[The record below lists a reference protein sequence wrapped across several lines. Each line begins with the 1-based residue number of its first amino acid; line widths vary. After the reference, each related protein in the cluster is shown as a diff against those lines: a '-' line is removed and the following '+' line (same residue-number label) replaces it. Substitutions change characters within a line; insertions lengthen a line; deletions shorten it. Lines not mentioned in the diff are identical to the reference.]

1 MNPEGESVAEQ
12 AAQTL
17 WADVLVDAPGRLPSQ
32 EVFTYQVPPHLCG
45 QPEGLQPG
53 DIVQVPFGSQTLGA
67 IVLTLGTTPP
77 DLDPAKIRLISDR
90 VCSGFFPAGYW
101 DLLQQ
106 VATTYYTPLVTVIR
120 TALPPGL
127 LARSQ
132 RRIALN
138 PEQIPPN
145 PELFLRSA
153 ALAVLRVLQKSP
165 TGDYTWRYLQKQVK
179 GATAGLRD
187 LQQRDWVRSYL
198 ETPQPPQ
205 PKWQQWVSFLG
216 TRPLSELTDKQQ
228 QAIRVLQQEGG
239 ELPLTDLCKKA
250 RVSAAVIHN
259 LAKYGDVLLN
269 DRQQYRLLQGST
281 LPPDQVKVLN
291 PDQAVALETIV
302 RAQETCQRTQKGRT
316 ILLHGVTGSGKTEVY
331 LQAIEPCLA
340 AGRSALVL
348 VPEIGLT
355 PQLTDRFQ
363 QRFGHKVLVYHS
375 GLSEGERYDTWRLM
389 LLPTPQVIIGTRSAI
404 FAPLPHLGLIIL
416 DEEHDGSFKQD
427 QPMPCYHARTVAQ
440 WRSQLCG
447 CVLLLGSAT
456 PSVETW
462 VETARH
468 RLLGDSMLAGDSTAE
483 SSLESK
489 QLEPLYLALPQRIYN
504 RPQPQIEVVDMRQEL
519 QRGNRSLFSHT
530 LQRALQQMKAN
541 GQQGLLFV
549 PRRGHSTFV
558 SCRSCGEPL
567 GCPHCDVSLTYHQP
581 EGSGQG
587 SGQRS
592 GQGSGQTSPS
602 QTLRCHYCN
611 YSQPQPRV
619 CPQCQSPYLKF
630 FGSGTQRVVQEI
642 EQIFSDLTYIRFDSD
657 TTRTKDAHRIL
668 LQRFAAGK
676 ADLLVG
682 TQMLTKGID
691 LPQVTV
697 VGILAADGLLHLPD
711 FRAGERACQIL
722 LQVAGRSGRGVDP
735 GRVILQTYSPDHG
748 VVQAVTQHRYGD
760 FLDQELPHRSPLFYP
775 PFSTLLLLR
784 LTSPD
789 PSAVE
794 QAANDLGIFLQTSL
808 AEEGYTEAVEL
819 LGPAPAPILR
829 IAQRYRWH
837 LLLKV
842 KPHAQGCFEL
852 PWIELQHHLKPHRNV
867 ALTIDVNPLHLA

>member
-1 MNPEGESVAEQ
+1 MTEQ

-32 EVFTYQVPPHLCG
+32 EVFTYGVPPHLCG
-45 QPEGLQPG
+45 QDSGQSEGLQPG

-67 IVLTLGTTPP
+67 IVLTLSTTPP
-77 DLDPAKIRLISDR
+77 DLDPTKIRMISDR
-90 VCSGFFPAGYW
+90 ICSGFFPVGYW
-101 DLLQQ
+101 DLLQR
-106 VATTYYTPLVTVIR
+106 VATYYYTPLVTVIR
-120 TALPPGL
+120 AALPPGV

-132 RRIALN
+132 RRIVLN
-138 PEQIPPN
+138 PDQIPPN
-145 PELFLRSA
+145 PEVFLRSS
-153 ALAVLRVLQKSP
+153 ALAVLRVLQNSP
-165 TGDYTWRYLQKQVK
+165 SGDYTWRYLQQQVK

-187 LQQRDWVRSYL
+187 LQQRGWVRSYL
-198 ETPQPPQ
+198 EPPDPPR
-205 PKWQQWVSFLG
+205 PKHQLWVSFLG

-228 QAIRVLQQEGG
+228 QAVRVLQQVGG
-239 ELPLTDLCKKA
+239 ELLLTDLCKKA
-250 RVSAAVIHN
+250 QVSATVIHN
-259 LAKYGDVLLN
+259 LAKYGDVILN
-269 DRQQYRLLQGST
+269 DRQQYRTLQGSD

-291 PDQAVALETIV
+291 PDQAVALGTIV
-302 RAQETCQRTQKGRT
+302 AAQETCQRTQQGQT

-363 QRFGHKVLVYHS
+363 QRFGGKVLVYHS
-375 GLSEGERYDTWRLM
+375 GLSDGERYDTWRLM
-389 LLPTPQVIIGTRSAI
+389 LLATPQVVIGTRSAI
-404 FAPLPHLGLIIL
+404 FAPLPKLGLIIL
-416 DEEHDGSFKQD
+416 DEEHDSSFKQD

-440 WRSQLCG
+440 WRSQRCA

-468 RLLGDSMLAGDSTAE
+468 RLLPE
-483 SSLESK
+483 SLPQASSSELLES
-489 QLEPLYLALPQRIYN
+489 LYLKLPQRIYN

-519 QRGNRSLFSHT
+519 QRGNRSLFSHA
-530 LQRALQQMKAN
+530 LQRALHQMKAK

-581 EGSGQG
+581 EGSAQGNTGQG
-587 SGQRS
+587 FT
-592 GQGSGQTSPS
+592 GQGLSS

-611 YSQPQPRV
+611 YSQPQPKV

-642 EQIFSDLTYIRFDSD
+642 EQMFPDLTHIRFDSD

-668 LQRFAAGK
+668 LQRFAEGQ

-722 LQVAGRSGRGVDP
+722 LQVAGRSGRGTDP
-735 GRVILQTYSPDHG
+735 GRVILQTYSPEHG
-748 VVQAVTQHRYGD
+748 VVQAVTQQRYGE

-789 PSAVE
+789 ASAVE
-794 QAANDLGIFLQTSL
+794 QAAHDVGAFLRTFL
-808 AEEGYTEAVEL
+808 AEGDYTEAVEL

-842 KPHAQGCFEL
+842 KPQAQGDFEL
-852 PWIELQHHLKPHRNV
+852 PWIDIQHHLKPHRTV
-867 ALTIDVNPLHLA
+867 ALTIDVNPMHLS

>member
-1 MNPEGESVAEQ
+1 MNPEGRSAEWVAGQGSER
-12 AAQTL
+12 L
-17 WADVLVDAPGRLPSQ
+17 WAEVLVDAPGRLPSQ
-32 EVFTYQVPPHLCG
+32 EVFTYAVPPDLWA
-45 QPEGLQPG
+45 QPGGLQTGDGLQPG

-67 IVLTLGTTPP
+67 IVLSLSTTPP
-77 DLDPAKIRLISDR
+77 DLDPSKIRPISDR
-90 VCSGFFPAGYW
+90 VCSGFFPAKYW

-106 VATTYYTPLVTVIR
+106 VATAYYTPLATVIR

-138 PEQIPPN
+138 SDQIPPN
-145 PELFLRSA
+145 PELFLRSS
-153 ALAVLRVLQKSP
+153 ALAVLRLLQHSP

-179 GATAGLRD
+179 GAAAGLRA
-187 LQQRDWVRSYL
+187 LEKRGWVRSYL
-198 ETPQPPQ
+198 ETPDPPR
-205 PKWQQWVSFLG
+205 PKHQQWVSFLG
-216 TRPLSELTDKQQ
+216 TRPLAELTDKQQ
-228 QAIRVLQQEGG
+228 QAVRVLQQAGG
-239 ELPLTDLCKKA
+239 ELLLTELCQKA
-250 RVSAAVIHN
+250 QVSATVIHN
-259 LAKYGDVLLN
+259 LAKYGDVLLD
-269 DRQQYRLLQGST
+269 DRQQYRLLRGAN
-281 LPPDQVKVLN
+281 LPPDSVKVLN
-291 PDQAVALETIV
+291 SDQALALEAIV
-302 RAQETCQRTQKGRT
+302 AAQEICQRTQKGQT

-363 QRFGHKVLVYHS
+363 QRFERKVLVYHS

-389 LLPTPQVIIGTRSAI
+389 LLPTPQVVIGTRSAI
-404 FAPLPHLGLIIL
+404 FAPLPKLGLIIL
-416 DEEHDGSFKQD
+416 DEEHDSSFKQD
-427 QPMPCYHARTVAQ
+427 QPMPCYYARTVAQ
-440 WRSQLCG
+440 WRSQGCA

-456 PSVETW
+456 PSLETW

-468 RLLGDSMLAGDSTAE
+468 RLLQEAMPQAPEDS
-483 SSLESK
+483 K
-489 QLEPLYLALPQRIYN
+489 PFLEPLYLTLPQRIYN
-504 RPQPQIEVVDMRQEL
+504 RPQPQVEVVDMRQEL
-519 QRGNRSLFSHT
+519 QRGNRSLFSHP
-530 LQRALQQMKAN
+530 LQRALHQMKAN
-541 GQQGLLFV
+541 GQQGILFV

-581 EGSGQG
+581 GGSLQG
-587 SGQRS
+587 LAI
-592 GQGSGQTSPS
+592 QGLS
-602 QTLRCHYCN
+602 TLRCHYCN
-611 YSQPQPRV
+611 YSQPQPKV

-630 FGSGTQRVVQEI
+630 FGSGTQRVTQEI
-642 EQIFSDLTYIRFDSD
+642 EHLFPNLTFIRFDSD
-657 TTRTKDAHRIL
+657 TTRTKDAHRTL
-668 LQRFAAGK
+668 LQRFAEGK

-711 FRAGERACQIL
+711 FRAGERACQTL
-722 LQVAGRSGRGVDP
+722 LQVAGRSGRGADP

-789 PSAVE
+789 ASGVE
-794 QAANDLGIFLQTSL
+794 QAANDLGAFLRTYL
-808 AEEGYTEAVEL
+808 AEGGYRDAVEL

-842 KPHAQGCFEL
+842 KPQAEGCFEL
-852 PWIELQHHLKPHRNV
+852 PWIEIQHCLKPHRTV